1 MAHLGDYYTPA
12 KPENTPPPGTSP
24 CLHGSQRVLMCEKVM
39 RLCRSWWQTLVKGL
53 FMTRSERR
61 RRMSLIVGGVAA
73 VALVGVVVTGA
84 LPSGDRAGTVTTEA
98 SSEATAEE
106 STEATSDEATTEATS
121 EETTDVTAEETTEST
136 SEETTDATTEETTDA
151 TTEETPEA
159 TAEAVVNCADGGDCQ
174 LGDTGPGGGIVFYVA
189 SSPFVCGTDRGSR
202 CTYLEAGTVM
212 DAAPLCSNNVSNLIP
227 TDEIGWGPYN
237 TYQTGSCSGGT
248 LATVKGMTAGGQS
261 DWFVPSKDE
270 MQLAYDNRS
279 VIGLSVG
286 KGLAYWTSS
295 RGSGSSTAYRLRTDI
310 NYWNANYGTAS
321 SNYVISMRS
330 F

>member
-1 MAHLGDYYTPA
+1 
-12 KPENTPPPGTSP
+12 
-24 CLHGSQRVLMCEKVM
+24 MCEKVM
-39 RLCRSWWQTLVKGL
+39 RLRCSWWRTLVKGL

-98 SSEATAEE
+98 SSEAAAEE
-106 STEATSDEATTEATS
+106 STEATSDEATTEATSDEATTEATS